1 MREHKL
7 KSRVVLSLL
16 LILLIAV
23 LLSACDQGS
32 ETPPIAGDI
41 PLQSEVLPTPPDSL
55 LDDPEDGV
63 TSTPFLSQEPS
74 PEPVPEITPDS
85 TPEITEEP
93 SEDPTP
99 DPSQSPVEVPADSTF
114 EIHFIDVGQ
123 ADAALVLC
131 DGHAMLI
138 DGGNGADSSLLYS
151 YLKKFDVSHVDY
163 IVATHAHED
172 HIGGLSGA
180 LNYAT
185 VGTAFCSVG
194 SYDSETFSDFVK
206 YLGKQGKSI
215 TVPSPGDTFS
225 LGTANVQIV
234 GVDTAAAEHNNTSIV
249 LRIVYGDTSFL
260 FAGDA
265 EREAEQTILNSGY
278 PVESTVLKVGHHGS
292 ENSTTYPFLREIYP
306 QYAVISVGTD
316 NSYGHPTEAALSR
329 LRDADIK
336 VYRTDLQGDIICTS
350 DGSNV
355 SFSVEKNADADTLA
369 PQAPAVVPVPEPT
382 PSPSDSPTDVGS
394 SRVTYILNTNTHK
407 FHYPSCPS
415 VNQMKESN
423 KAEFYGSRDEAIS
436 QGYDPCGRCKP

>member
-1 MREHKL
+1 MRKR
-7 KSRVVLSLL
+7 KMKTRVVLSIF

-23 LLSACDQGS
+23 LLSACEQCLKSPSVTVD
-32 ETPPIAGDI
+32 PPS
-41 PLQSEVLPTPPDSL
+41 QSEALPTPSDSL
-55 LDDPEDGV
+55 PDDSRDDA
-63 TSTPFLSQEPS
+63 TSTPLLPQEPAL
-74 PEPVPEITPDS
+74 EPTPEITPDS
-85 TPEITEEP
+85 TPEITEKP
-93 SEDPTP
+93 SEDSTP
-99 DPSQSPVEVPADSTF
+99 GPSQSPVEIPPDSTF

-138 DGGNGADSSLLYS
+138 DGGNRADSSLIYS
-151 YLKKFDVSHVDY
+151 YLKKLDVSQLDY
-163 IVATHAHED
+163 IIATHAHED

-185 VGTAFCSVG
+185 VGTAFCSVS

-234 GVDTAAAEHNNTSIV
+234 GVDTAVAEHNNTSIV

-265 EREAEQTILNSGY
+265 EREAEQTILSSGY
-278 PVESTVLKVGHHGS
+278 PIESTVLKVGHHGS

-329 LRDADIK
+329 LRDADVK

-355 SFSVEKNADADTLA
+355 SFSVEKNAAADTLA

-394 SRVTYILNTNTHK
+394 SSVTYILNTNTHK
-407 FHYPSCPS
+407 FHHLSCSS